1 MEAINDWDFE
11 YGIVSM
17 SDVLYFVVVVYIK
30 LDEQSL
36 DVEACIKCMII
47 WLLYTIRIYSN
58 DSKEEIN
65 MIINTYI
72 YVITILFNC
81 SHHVHVIFKNPSRY

>member
-1 MEAINDWDFE
+1 
-11 YGIVSM
+11 
-17 SDVLYFVVVVYIK
+17 
-30 LDEQSL
+30 
-36 DVEACIKCMII
+36 MII

-72 YVITILFNC
+72 YVIVILFNC
-81 SHHVHVIFKNPSRY
+81 SHHMHVILKNPSRYKTGSKDHDIDHRRHRRRRY

>member
-17 SDVLYFVVVVYIK
+17 RDVLYFVVVVYIK

-36 DVEACIKCMII
+36 DVEA
-47 WLLYTIRIYSN
+47 
-58 DSKEEIN
+58 DA
-65 MIINTYI
+65 
-72 YVITILFNC
+72 
-81 SHHVHVIFKNPSRY
+81 